1 MTTFL
6 PPCVRR
12 FIVALAALAA
22 SATPMAQDIGA
33 PTAEAGPTYLP
44 FVDASGVVSQNLRRS
59 AVLKALGPPPQPDPK
74 VPLLR
79 YPHLGLSFAL
89 PNVGAGNEG
98 WGRDPS
104 VLWMQVAPPSRAQ
117 TFGGLQVGQPQALAT
132 EILMRDYKLTTK
144 VMGPRQGMAPV
155 AMRVTDRDQRTK
167 RELEVSFEGGVVSGL
182 RFVTHD
188 PAKARDPTRRTL
200 FEMPPHLAIAA
211 IVAGLAALVMTFMAD
226 RAAARRRWR
235 IPGAIAGPLGAA
247 LLVVGLVAV
256 GLSFG
261 GLREGDPYGRM
272 GNLLGVIFGFG
283 FGFLGVVVMAQSS
296 SRLFA
301 WPARAVLALAIIA
314 TLLGQT
320 GLLGR

>member
-1 MTTFL
+1 M
-6 PPCVRR
+6 
-12 FIVALAALAA
+12 
-22 SATPMAQDIGA
+22 
-33 PTAEAGPTYLP
+33 
-44 FVDASGVVSQNLRRS
+44 SQNLRRS

-89 PNVGAGNEG
+89 PNEDTGNKG
-98 WGRDPS
+98 WGRDPP

-117 TFGGLQVGQPQALAT
+117 TFGGLQIGQPQTLAS
-132 EILMRDYKLTTK
+132 EILTRDYKLTAR
-144 VMGPRQGMAPV
+144 VMGPGPGTAPV
-155 AMRVTDRDQRTK
+155 AMRVTDRDQRTM
-167 RELEVSFEGGVVSGL
+167 RELEVRFEGGAVSGL
-182 RFVTHD
+182 TFVTHD
-188 PAKARDPTRRTL
+188 PAKSRDATRRTL
-200 FEMPPHLAIAA
+200 FEMPPHLTIIA
-211 IVAGLAALVMTFMAD
+211 IVAGLAALVMTFIAD
-226 RAAARRRWR
+226 RAGARRRWR

-247 LLVVGLVAV
+247 LLVVGLAAV

-272 GNLLGVIFGFG
+272 GNLMGVIFGIG
-283 FGFLGVVVMAQSS
+283 FGFLGMVVMAQSS

>member
-1 MTTFL
+1 
-6 PPCVRR
+6 
-12 FIVALAALAA
+12 
-22 SATPMAQDIGA
+22 MAQDRGA
-33 PTAEAGPTYLP
+33 PTADAGPTYLP

-59 AVLKALGPPPQPDPK
+59 AVVKALGPPQPDTK

-89 PNVGAGNEG
+89 PNGGASNQG
-98 WGRDPS
+98 WGRDPPI
-104 VLWMQVAPPSRAQ
+104 LWMQVAHPSRAQ
-117 TFGGLQVGQPQALAT
+117 TFGGLQIGQPQALAA
-132 EILMRDYKLTTK
+132 EILTRDYKLTTR
-144 VMGPRQGMAPV
+144 VMGPGPGTTPI

-167 RELEVSFEGGVVSGL
+167 RELEVSFDGGAVSGL

-200 FEMPPHLAIAA
+200 FEVPPHLAIAA
-211 IVAGLAALVMTFMAD
+211 VVAGLAALVMTFMAD
-226 RAAARRRWR
+226 RAGARRRWR

-247 LLVVGLVAV
+247 LLVVGLMAA

-272 GNLLGVIFGFG
+272 LNLMGVLFGIAFS
-283 FGFLGVVVMAQSS
+283 FLGVGVMAQSD

-301 WPARAVLALAIIA
+301 WPAKAALALFIVA
-314 TLLGQT
+314 TLLDKT
-320 GLLGR
+320 GWFGT